1 MEPAALGLSPKAARG
16 TCETHRWPDGLKSL
30 CSEVGRGLCGEPR
43 TCIYVEYS
51 MFVNYLHLQQ
61 NQGPELSHLP
71 KCAPELPTVAS
82 RSEQVNRT
90 SFILGHND

>member
-1 MEPAALGLSPKAARG
+1 MEPAAPGLCTQAARG
-16 TCETHRWPDGLKSL
+16 TCEMHRWIDGL
-30 CSEVGRGLCGEPR
+30 CPEVGLGLRGEPR
-43 TCIYVEYS
+43 SYVCVESS

-71 KCAPELPTVAS
+71 KCTPELPTVAS
-82 RSEQVNRT
+82 RREQVNRT